1 MGSWGFVLWLV
12 GLSVMTFFAVA
23 WLLDISSRQRQ
34 IQKRLDEALVSPEGH
49 DLSAPLGALAKRLD
63 ENEERTQQLRTELE
77 NMTGHVPNSIQAVGI
92 VRFQAFS
99 DFGGDQ
105 SFALALADAD
115 GDGVVMSGIFARDGT
130 RVYAKPLTTW
140 TSSYSLSSEEEKA
153 IDQAQSQLQEAPDS
167 P

>member
-34 IQKRLDEALVSPEGH
+34 IQKRLDEALVSPEGD
-49 DLSAPLGALAKRLD
+49 DLTEPLGALAKRLD
-63 ENEERTQQLRTELE
+63 EYEERAQQLRTELGT
-77 NMTGHVPNSIQAVGI
+77 MTSHLPKSIQAVGI
-92 VRFQAFS
+92 VRFRAFS

-105 SFALALADAD
+105 SFALALADAS
-115 GDGVVMSGIFARDGT
+115 GDGVVISGIYAREGT
-130 RVYAKPLTTW
+130 RVYAKPLATW
-140 TSSYSLSSEEEKA
+140 TSTYSLSLEEENA
-153 IDQAQSQLQEAPDS
+153 IEEAQSQLHKAPDS